1 MWVAGSVS
9 RPFRYI
15 ERESG
20 MEEVRIAVD
29 VMGGDEEPQVV
40 LDGIDAALA
49 ADTALTVLAV
59 GPEEIV
65 APFAESRPRVE
76 ALVAPDVIDMA
87 DDPIKA
93 VMSKRKSSIVV
104 ACRAVKK
111 GTAQGFFS
119 AGATGAITAAAT
131 AYVTPF
137 KFEEA
142 GELRPLR
149 PCLTSAVPNRAD
161 GLTVFCDL
169 GANPDVEPGDM
180 LRFAQMGAAYARVV
194 CGIAKP
200 SVGLLSN
207 GTEDTKGSHFTKECF
222 ALMRDELD
230 GFAGNCEGSDIV
242 SGAYDVVVADG
253 FAGNVALKATEGAA
267 KFILSELKGALLGSL
282 KGKIAA
288 LLIKNDLAAIKEKLS
303 GDAKGGAILLGLRGV
318 VLIGHGATSVEA
330 VKNGTLATAEAV
342 RAGPI
347 ESVVEAV
354 GTIVR

>member
-1 MWVAGSVS
+1 
-9 RPFRYI
+9 
-15 ERESG
+15 

-29 VMGGDEEPQVV
+29 VMGGDEEPKVV

-49 ADTALTVLAV
+49 ADPALTVVAV
-59 GPEEIV
+59 GPEDIV
-65 APFAESRPRVE
+65 KPFADTRDRVE
-76 ALVAPDVIDMA
+76 ALIAPDVIEMA

-93 VMSKRKSSIVV
+93 VMTKRKSSIVV

-137 KFEEA
+137 KYEED
-142 GELRPLR
+142 GEQRPLR
-149 PCLTSAVPNRAD
+149 PCLTTAVPNRAG

-169 GANPDVEPGDM
+169 GANPDIEPGDL
-180 LRFAQMGAAYARVV
+180 LRFAQMGAAYARTV
-194 CGIAKP
+194 CGVARPRI
-200 SVGLLSN
+200 GLLSN

-222 ALMRDELD
+222 TLMSEKLE
-230 GFAGNCEGSDIV
+230 GFAGNCEGGDVV
-242 SGAYDVVVADG
+242 SGGYDVVAADG

-267 KFILSELKGALLGSL
+267 KFLMSELKGALMGSL

-288 LLIKNDLAAIKEKLS
+288 LLVKNDLSALKQKLS

-342 RAGPI
+342 RAGLI
-347 ESVVEAV
+347 DSVVEAV
-354 GTIVR
+354 GTIVS

>member
-1 MWVAGSVS
+1 
-9 RPFRYI
+9 
-15 ERESG
+15 

-29 VMGGDEEPQVV
+29 VMGGDEEPKVV

-49 ADTALTVLAV
+49 ADPALTVVAV
-59 GPEEIV
+59 GPEDIV
-65 APFAESRPRVE
+65 KPFADARDRVE
-76 ALVAPDVIDMA
+76 ALVAPDVIEMA

-93 VMSKRKSSIVV
+93 VMTKRKSSIVV

-137 KFEEA
+137 KYEED
-142 GELRPLR
+142 GEQRPLR
-149 PCLTSAVPNRAD
+149 PCLTTAVPNRAG

-169 GANPDVEPGDM
+169 GANPDIEPGDL
-180 LRFAQMGAAYARVV
+180 LRFAQMGAAYARTV
-194 CGIAKP
+194 CGVARPRI
-200 SVGLLSN
+200 GLLSN

-222 ALMRDELD
+222 TLMSEKLE
-230 GFAGNCEGSDIV
+230 GFAGNCEGGDVV
-242 SGAYDVVVADG
+242 SGGYDVVAADG

-267 KFILSELKGALLGSL
+267 KFLMSELKGALMGSL

-288 LLIKNDLAAIKEKLS
+288 LLIKNDLSALKQKLS

-342 RAGPI
+342 RAALI
-347 ESVVEAV
+347 DSVVEAV
-354 GTIVR
+354 GTIVS